1 MSKPRRI
8 WGFKTML
15 RVALR
20 KDPGPEQYL
29 RTTEEEERG
38 ASKKPEDW
46 HLLPSFAIHTTA
58 APTYWPSL

>member
-1 MSKPRRI
+1 
-8 WGFKTML
+8 ML

-46 HLLPSFAIHTTA
+46 HLLRSFAIHTTA